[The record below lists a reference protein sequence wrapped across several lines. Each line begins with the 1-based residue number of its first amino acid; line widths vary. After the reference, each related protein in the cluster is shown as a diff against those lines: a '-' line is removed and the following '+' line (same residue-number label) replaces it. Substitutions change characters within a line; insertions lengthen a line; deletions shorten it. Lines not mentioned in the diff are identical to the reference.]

1 MVGGGSRWDEGS
13 VVITS
18 TNVFAALETLRKKK
32 KSDKDRRSRKSSS
45 KSQQQKSQQEP
56 ESQVFWT
63 PAPLTVKSW
72 ADVDDE
78 DDDDFY
84 AMTAL
89 PQSVWGTSE
98 PSQNHEEKTAS
109 VEDSESEE
117 DILDEGDDDMNE
129 DHDEE
134 PEIQVHPEPMLKRD
148 LEIPAPPK
156 EAERQLSKKERK
168 RKELAELDA
177 LLADFG
183 ATQRESYSQDES
195 HGNFNQL
202 DVPQEKKENPP
213 GESKSTKKKKKKDKS
228 KEGKEIQDQ
237 PSSTDATN
245 GPDAAAW
252 NEQTGEN
259 AAAVD
264 VKERLKKV
272 TSMKKKK
279 SSKEMDAAAKAAA
292 QEAAARSAKK
302 KEKSRYNQQPVR

>member
-1 MVGGGSRWDEGS
+1 
-13 VVITS
+13 
-18 TNVFAALETLRKKK
+18 
-32 KSDKDRRSRKSSS
+32 
-45 KSQQQKSQQEP
+45 
-56 ESQVFWT
+56 
-63 PAPLTVKSW
+63 
-72 ADVDDE
+72 
-78 DDDDFY
+78 
-84 AMTAL
+84 
-89 PQSVWGTSE
+89 
-98 PSQNHEEKTAS
+98 
-109 VEDSESEE
+109 
-117 DILDEGDDDMNE
+117 
-129 DHDEE
+129 
-134 PEIQVHPEPMLKRD
+134 MLKRD

-195 HGNFNQL
+195 H

-302 KEKSRYNQQPVR
+302 KEKSRYNQQPVRVGSIKSSRE